1 MKKAKTSSGT
11 AELVAKFAEGL
22 PAELMPQIAWQDKLV
37 LYLDRLAAYNR
48 SFNLVGPEN
57 IADILASL
65 VPDSFQLAAMLARLP
80 LPENP
85 LALDCGAGAGL
96 PGIPLRMIWQPG
108 KYTMIE
114 QRRKRALFLENVLA
128 ELHLPGTG
136 VFTGDAFKVAEPA
149 DLIISRAWMPVP
161 KILDY
166 CAARLAD
173 GGFAIIFAR
182 DAALPVHADFENFL
196 EIEYSSPTGKRKIR
210 AARRGRRI

>member
-1 MKKAKTSSGT
+1 MKNAKISSGT
-11 AELVAKFAEGL
+11 AELVAKFAESL
-22 PAELMPQIAWQDKLV
+22 PAELMPKIAWQDKLV

-136 VFTGDAFKVAEPA
+136 VFAGDAFKVAEPA

>member
-136 VFTGDAFKVAEPA
+136 VFAGDACKVAEPA

-210 AARRGRRI
+210 AARRGSRI

>member
-1 MKKAKTSSGT
+1 MKNSQSTAT
-11 AELVAKFAEGL
+11 AELVARFAESL
-22 PAELMPQIAWQDKLV
+22 PAGLVPQIAWQDKLG
-37 LYLDRLAAYNR
+37 LYLDRLVAYNR
-48 SFNLVGPEN
+48 AFNLVGPEN

-65 VPDSFQLAAMLARLP
+65 VPDSFQLAAMLGRLP

-96 PGIPLRMIWQPG
+96 PGIPLRIIWQAG

-136 VFTGDAFKVAEPA
+136 VYAGDAFKIAGPA
-149 DLIISRAWMPVP
+149 DMVISRAWMPVP
-161 KILDY
+161 RILDY
-166 CAARLAD
+166 CADRLAE

-182 DAALPVHADFENFL
+182 DAAVVGHPAFENFL

>member
-1 MKKAKTSSGT
+1 MKNAKISSGT
-11 AELVAKFAEGL
+11 AELVAKFAESL
-22 PAELMPQIAWQDKLV
+22 PAELMPKIAWQDKLV

-114 QRRKRALFLENVLA
+114 QSRKRALFLENVLA

-136 VFTGDAFKVAEPA
+136 VFAGDAFKVAEPA